1 MEIAN
6 EPFDLIVVGCGAA
19 GLSAAVSYLGTA
31 NEHRHPART
40 IVLESASEPER
51 GGASRWT
58 TSRFRVGQGRTF
70 DPTWVDNMQRI
81 SGGLSDAAYCRT
93 MESEIPNTLDFLEE
107 HGVELQEIRM
117 PVAAGSTHETSPK
130 GGGRAI
136 VEALATAL
144 LDAGGQILYETEA
157 LRLSVSA
164 DGRVNGVAVRGA
176 DGRLRTLESRA
187 VVLASGGFEGNPE
200 MLTQYIGANACDLK
214 LLAPGLA
221 SNRGNGIRMA
231 MEVGAAT
238 AGQFD
243 MIHAELVDRRTTRP
257 DAANYCH
264 PYGIVV
270 NGDAQRFFD
279 EGSGTFEQTFEL
291 IAFEVWRNQKQTA
304 FFIADQTIVAYPGV
318 LALIDTDMPP
328 IEAATLEK
336 LAEKLAIDPEKLI
349 ETVQTF
355 NAAVGPEPF
364 DPNRRDG
371 KSTRGIFPPKSNWA
385 YPLDKPPYLAYPL
398 TSAIC
403 FTYGGIRTDTSARV
417 VTASGMPIPNLY
429 AAGEIVGLFYHEYPA
444 GTSVLKALTFG
455 RIAGVHAA
463 QAALAFA

>member
-1 MEIAN
+1 
-6 EPFDLIVVGCGAA
+6 
-19 GLSAAVSYLGTA
+19 
-31 NEHRHPART
+31 
-40 IVLESASEPER
+40 
-51 GGASRWT
+51 
-58 TSRFRVGQGRTF
+58 
-70 DPTWVDNMQRI
+70 MQRI
-81 SGGLSDAAYCRT
+81 SGGLSDVAYCRT
-93 MESEIPNTLDFLEE
+93 MESEIPKTLEFLEG
-107 HGVELQEIRM
+107 HGVELQELRM

-144 LDAGGQILYETEA
+144 LDAGGRIFYDTEA

-164 DGRVNGVAVRGA
+164 DGRVNGVVVRGP
-176 DGRLRTLESRA
+176 DGRLNTLESNA
-187 VVLASGGFEGNPE
+187 VVLASGGFEGNAE
-200 MLTQYIGANACDLK
+200 MLTQYVGPNACDLK

-243 MIHAELVDRRTTRP
+243 MIHAELVDRRTSRP
-257 DAANYCH
+257 DAANYAH

-270 NGDAQRFFD
+270 NGDGRRFYD

-304 FFIADQTIVAYPGV
+304 FFIADQTIVRYPGV

-328 IEAATLEK
+328 IEASTLLELADK
-336 LAEKLAIDPEKLI
+336 LALEPKRLI

-371 KSTRGIFPPKSNWA
+371 KSTRGISPPKSNWA
-385 YPLDKPPYLAYPL
+385 YPLENPPFLAYPL

-403 FTYGGIRTDTSARV
+403 FTYGGLRTDTTARV

-455 RIAGVHAA
+455 RIAGAHAA
-463 QAALAFA
+463 QTALALA